1 MDRNFILE
9 TIAKHGHQLIGVGG
23 EGSSPP
29 FIYTIGLTA
38 THGCELLVVG
48 LPIKY
53 GSIVNDVARALPL
66 PLNEPLTQFANMP
79 LMLRRCNY
87 NHEQLHGEIVC
98 QADHFYGK
106 RVNVV
111 QIVMPDR
118 EGRFPEH
125 VEYDHDYMD
134 PRQTLFYTRWC

>member
-1 MDRNFILE
+1 MFDRNTILE
-9 TIAKHGHQLIGVGG
+9 TIAKHGHQLIGVSGG
-23 EGSSPP
+23 EGTPP

-53 GSIVNDVARALPL
+53 GSIVNAVAAQLPL
-66 PLNEPLTQFANMP
+66 PLNEPLSQFTNMP
-79 LMLRRCNY
+79 LMLRRCNF
-87 NHEQLHGEIVC
+87 NHDQLYGEFVC
-98 QADHFYGK
+98 QADHFYGR

-118 EGRFPEH
+118 DGRFLTCFHRGE
-125 VEYDHDYMD
+125 
-134 PRQTLFYTRWC
+134 